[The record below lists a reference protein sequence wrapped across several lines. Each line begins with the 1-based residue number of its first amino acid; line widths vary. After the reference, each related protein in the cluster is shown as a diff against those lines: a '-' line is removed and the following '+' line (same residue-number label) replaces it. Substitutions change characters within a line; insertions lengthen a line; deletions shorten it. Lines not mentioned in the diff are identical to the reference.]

1 MGIRRTEPQPPP
13 PPANR
18 PRYQIVKLPIDW
30 FTDSAKISTGLTDF
44 GDDHSSIDR
53 ISDDELAE
61 FSVVQRLRENQ
72 AFYRLSKEQIREGKC
87 YNLSTRRWPPMI
99 SIALRTLSQKAGEG
113 LYRIPGMHSTGA
125 CALHC
130 GLTRLRR
137 NPVVDATDR
146 ATIRFTLHNTEIKG
160 SIVSWIYDSI
170 KQFPMDLSLA
180 DQPKKYVL
188 KIPSEL
194 GDEVAKVS
202 GKLGLNIDTIG
213 RMSIASCLV
222 TQEGVNRDHRADMK
236 LVCDKFFDALG
247 GRLTAYNGLMDLFD
261 FEGGK
266 GKVR

>member
-30 FTDSAKISTGLTDF
+30 CTHSDKLSTGLTDF
-44 GDDHSSIDR
+44 GDNNEIDR

-61 FSVVQRLRENQ
+61 FVVVRRLRENQ
-72 AFYRLSKEQIREGKC
+72 DFYSVSKEQEREGRC
-87 YNLSTRRWPPMI
+87 YSLSTRRWPPML
-99 SIALRTLSQKAGEG
+99 SIALRSLSQKTGEG
-113 LYRIPGMHSTGA
+113 HYRIPGVHSTGA

-137 NPVVDATDR
+137 NPIVDATDR
-146 ATIRFTLHNTEIKG
+146 AHARFRSHNTEIKG
-160 SIVSWIYDSI
+160 SIVSWIDESVR
-170 KQFPMDLSLA
+170 QFPMDLSLT

-188 KIPSEL
+188 KVPREL
-194 GDEVAKVS
+194 GDEVTTVS
-202 GKLGLNIDTIG
+202 IRLGLNIDTIG
-213 RMSIASCLV
+213 LMSLALCLT
-222 TQEGVNRDHRADMK
+222 TQAGVNRDHRADMK
-236 LVCDKFFDALG
+236 MVVEKFFDALG
-247 GRLTAYNGLMDLFD
+247 GRLTAYNGLMDLFG